1 MNIAPVPQ
9 VRPRMTPVRS
19 AEGEGILRMLLLALA
34 LAMPLGVLAYLK
46 VQQLQM
52 GYQMTALKEQLDRET
67 ERTRALL
74 LERSRLQR
82 DESIQAFARQQG
94 LKPRKQSHYVPK
106 AFTRE
111 DQRLAKLAPVRSD
124 L

>member
-1 MNIAPVPQ
+1 
-9 VRPRMTPVRS
+9 MTPVRS